1 MEIQMRIIR
10 IKIRIIIVKI
20 TILFNKTS
28 QLFQFLNIGVKAK
41 EKNKKM
47 LFMLRTVMG
56 SQTTFNNK
64 RTEMA
69 IEARYSMIK
78 I

>member
-47 LFMLRTVMG
+47 LFMLQTVMG
-56 SQTTFNNK
+56 LQITFNSK
-64 RTEMA
+64 RTEMV

>member
-1 MEIQMRIIR
+1 MRIIR

-47 LFMLRTVMG
+47 PFMLRTVMG
-56 SQTTFNNK
+56 S
-64 RTEMA
+64 
-69 IEARYSMIK
+69 
-78 I
+78 